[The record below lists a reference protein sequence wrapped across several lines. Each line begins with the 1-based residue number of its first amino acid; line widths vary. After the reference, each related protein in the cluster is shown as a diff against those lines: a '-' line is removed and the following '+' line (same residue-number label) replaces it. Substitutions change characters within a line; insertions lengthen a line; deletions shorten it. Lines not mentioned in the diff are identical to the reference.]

1 MALCHLTLV
10 QSNRAK
16 IIKLGAVGSLL
27 GLLKDPAVA
36 AWVVLE
42 VVNLAASAE
51 GQSALLDTN
60 AVECLVGMLRIGNES
75 GSGSTRENCA
85 DCQGVA
91 RGGGEWKLARNGE
104 GKDDFD
110 DLKRIG

>member
-16 IIKLGAVGSLL
+16 IIKLGAVGTLL

-36 AWVVLE
+36 VQVVL
-42 VVNLAASAE
+42 VMVNLAACTE
-51 GQSALLDTN
+51 GRSALLVAN

-75 GSGSTRENCA
+75 GSMECLVPEPSLSVGRERW
-85 DCQGVA
+85 GRLVW
-91 RGGGEWKLARNGE
+91 RRRSE
-104 GKDDFD
+104 
-110 DLKRIG
+110 